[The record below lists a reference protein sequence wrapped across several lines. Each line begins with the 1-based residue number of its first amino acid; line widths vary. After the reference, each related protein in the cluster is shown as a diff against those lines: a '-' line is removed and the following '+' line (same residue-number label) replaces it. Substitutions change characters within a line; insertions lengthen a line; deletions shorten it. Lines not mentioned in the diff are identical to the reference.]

1 MLQSFMI
8 YMDIKH
14 VKIFF
19 TSENCPCAFL
29 VLNKIKFN
37 LKENKSFLRMV
48 KLAEK
53 WYQVN
58 QCQRGTVSL

>member
-1 MLQSFMI
+1 MLHSFMI
-8 YMDIKH
+8 YMDIKY

-37 LKENKSFLRMV
+37 LKENKSYLRMV
-48 KLAEK
+48 KLAER
-53 WYQVN
+53 WYKLTIA
-58 QCQRGTVSL
+58 RRIP